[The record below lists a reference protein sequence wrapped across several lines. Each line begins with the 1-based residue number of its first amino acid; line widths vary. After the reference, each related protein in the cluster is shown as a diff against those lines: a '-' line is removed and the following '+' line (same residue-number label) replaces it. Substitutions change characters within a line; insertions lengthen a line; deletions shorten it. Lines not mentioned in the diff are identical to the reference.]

1 MKTNKG
7 FMTIIIS
14 IIVLTSIGGFLY
26 YQNTQKI
33 NSTDETNLDSNSTIL
48 IETQNSNLAP
58 KEIFIRRITETNNA
72 KNFEEALEVI
82 KKYDTKIQIVEN
94 NYENASP
101 EKKQALY
108 TILQGLFPSIGDLK
122 NITEVIENDKAK
134 VTAETKDGEIT
145 ADFIKEEGNWKISD
159 LYGF

>member
-26 YQNTQKI
+26 YKNTQKI
-33 NSTDETNLDSNSTIL
+33 NSTDETNLDSSSTIL
-48 IETQNSNLAP
+48 TETQNSNLTP
-58 KEIFIRRITETNNA
+58 KEIFIKRITETNNA
-72 KNFEEALEVI
+72 KNFDEALAVI
-82 KKYDTKIQIVEN
+82 IRYDTKIQIAEN

-122 NITEVIENDKAK
+122 NITEVIENDKAT
-134 VTAETKDGEIT
+134 VTADTPNGNIN
-145 ADFIKEEGNWKISD
+145 ANFIKEEGYWKISD